1 MFRDKR
7 QAVSDFDYFPYTL
20 YKPRLKVGF
29 SIIKIK
35 TGLWGEL
42 IDYSCARCSPVE
54 RGCPV
59 GLRIIRIEIIMDSET
74 IKIVSNA
81 SGKNYGS
88 GNFKRILSKQ
98 GVRIFINRLSIEK

>member
-1 MFRDKR
+1 IKTRGKR
-7 QAVSDFDYFPYTL
+7 WRGYQFKTIGRTKS
-20 YKPRLKVGF
+20 F

-35 TGLWGEL
+35 TSLWGEL

-59 GLRIIRIEIIMDSET
+59 GLRITRIEIIMDSET

-98 GVRIFINRLSIEK
+98 GVRIFINRLSIEKRS